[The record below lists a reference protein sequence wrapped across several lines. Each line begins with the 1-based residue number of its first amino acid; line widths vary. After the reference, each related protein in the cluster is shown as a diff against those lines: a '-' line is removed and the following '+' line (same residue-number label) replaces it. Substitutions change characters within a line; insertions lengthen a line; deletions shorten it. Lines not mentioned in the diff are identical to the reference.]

1 MKIRSKN
8 KILLFFIVSA
18 VFNMAANFTHPVT
31 PTIFTNL
38 GLGDYMFG
46 YALAAMLLVN
56 FALSPFW
63 GKINSYISSKTTL
76 LICGVGYGVGQIL
89 FALST
94 QEWHFILVRMFAG
107 AFTGGAFVSLLTY
120 VINKSENDSQRSAN
134 LTTTATLQAV
144 SAAFGYF
151 IGGMIGAVNPY
162 LSVWV
167 QGVLLIICG
176 VLFFIVCDSDATM
189 DKSKLKVKVL
199 IKEANPLSSFIG
211 IKPILNFS
219 LVLLFLMCIFQNISA
234 IGFDQSFNYYVR
246 DVFLFPSSYNGIIK
260 GVIGVV
266 TLIANSTICM
276 WILKKTNVR
285 KMNIVIFFVC
295 FLNMTLAILFPQMIS
310 FIIFSVILFAFNAIS
325 LPVLQDILANE
336 AKGHDSN
343 LVMGFYNAMKSF
355 GGIIGSFASGAL
367 YSFGAMFPFVL
378 VALSF
383 ALAGVTAWIFYKKH
397 SKNANI

>member
-1 MKIRSKN
+1 
-8 KILLFFIVSA
+8 
-18 VFNMAANFTHPVT
+18 MAANFTHPVT

-76 LICGVGYGVGQIL
+76 LICGVGYGIGQIL

-94 QEWHFILVRMFAG
+94 QEWQFILVRMFAG

-120 VINKSENDSQRSAN
+120 IINKSDSDNQRSIN

-151 IGGMIGAVNPY
+151 IGGMLGSVDPY

-167 QGVLLIICG
+167 QGILLIVCG
-176 VLFFIVCDSDATM
+176 VLFYIVCDSDATM

-199 IKEANPLSSFIG
+199 MKEANPLSSFVG
-211 IKPILNFS
+211 IKPILSFS

-246 DVFLFPSSYNGIIK
+246 DVFLFPPSYNGIIK

-266 TLIANSTICM
+266 TLVANSTICM
-276 WILKKTNVR
+276 WILRKTNVKR
-285 KMNIVIFFVC
+285 MNIFIFLIC
-295 FLNMTLAILFPQMIS
+295 FLNMTLAIIFPQMIS

-325 LPVLQDILANE
+325 LPVLQNILADE
-336 AKGHDSN
+336 AKAHDSN

-367 YSFGAMFPFVL
+367 YSFGEVLPFIL

-383 ALAGVTAWIFYKKH
+383 ALASLTAWIFYKKQT
-397 SKNANI
+397 SSSAKSN